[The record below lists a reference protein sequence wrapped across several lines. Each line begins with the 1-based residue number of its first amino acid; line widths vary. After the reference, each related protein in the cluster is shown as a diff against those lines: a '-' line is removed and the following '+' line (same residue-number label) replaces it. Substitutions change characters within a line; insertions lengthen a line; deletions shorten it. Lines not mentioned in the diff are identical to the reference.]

1 MASLQR
7 SIKREMMF
15 KKMNKQQRRIW
26 SAKHGKKQKVKEYDD
41 QEEKAK
47 A

>member
-7 SIKREMMF
+7 SIKREMIF
-15 KKMNKQQRRIW
+15 KKMNKQQRRLW
-26 SAKHGKKQKVKEYDD
+26 SAYHGKKHTIKEYDD
-41 QEEKAK
+41 LKEKVK